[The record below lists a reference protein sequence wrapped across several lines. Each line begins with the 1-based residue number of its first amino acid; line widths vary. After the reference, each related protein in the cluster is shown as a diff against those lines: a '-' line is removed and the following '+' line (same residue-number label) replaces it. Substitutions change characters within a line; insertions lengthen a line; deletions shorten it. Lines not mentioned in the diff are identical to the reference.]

1 MSQQSLKGYR
11 INESVLQFS
20 WQIKVIIKAGM
31 TGLDKEK
38 INQIIENASKGS
50 KFYAKQKENQARS
63 EYKIIVWYMYINLI
77 K

>member
-1 MSQQSLKGYR
+1 MKKKRRG
-11 INESVLQFS
+11 NTVNAGKKFE
-20 WQIKVIIKAGM
+20 QIKIIIKAGM

-63 EYKIIVWYMYINLI
+63 EYEIIV
-77 K
+77 